1 MATASGMIL
10 NPGELAP
17 GALSAI
23 LAGISDAEWD
33 VPDIQPAIKH
43 AGIADARYLR
53 QLLGLPAFQGRRAVG
68 DLIVATAHGYVIARL
83 YTLFGSGAAF
93 VWRRFPLGTTE
104 DEVRAV
110 LPARKPRPLPLP
122 TAASVRAEATALRA
136 RLDAVEAAAS
146 ALEAVEAAQEHARAQ
161 LAALRVTR

>member
-10 NPGELAP
+10 NPAELTP

-23 LAGISDAEWD
+23 LAGIPDAEWD

-43 AGIADARYLR
+43 AGIADTRYLR
-53 QLLGLPAFQGRRAVG
+53 QLLGLPVMSSRKSVG
-68 DLIVATAHGYVIARL
+68 DLVIATVHGCIVARHYGLTR
-83 YTLFGSGAAF
+83 SGAALF
-93 VWRRFPLGTTE
+93 WRRFPLGTTE
-104 DEVRAV
+104 DEVRAS
-110 LPARKPRPLPLP
+110 LPQRKARPIALP

-161 LAALRVTR
+161 LAALRVAR